1 MTYQVEQSTIKLLF
15 PILTPSPSKA
25 SCFVV
30 SYRNALSLKKGRLEE
45 NHSPTSLK

>member
-15 PILTPSPSKA
+15 PTLTPFPNKT

-30 SYRNALSLKKGRLEE
+30 SYRNALSLKKEGWKKTIHPHL
-45 NHSPTSLK
+45 